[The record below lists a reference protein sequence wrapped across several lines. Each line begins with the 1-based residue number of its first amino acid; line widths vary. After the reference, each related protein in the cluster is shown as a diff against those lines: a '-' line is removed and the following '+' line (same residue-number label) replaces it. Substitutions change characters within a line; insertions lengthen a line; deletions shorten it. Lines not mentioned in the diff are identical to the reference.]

1 MTCPT
6 QNSGASTS
14 RAMCSG
20 FDKPW
25 TDGCK
30 IVVRCE
36 RNVASAP
43 RVSTLAF
50 KGDLMM
56 KRLVMGALVSISM
69 VGAGG
74 TLAQVALPGFD
85 YSKSA
90 K

>member
-1 MTCPT
+1 
-6 QNSGASTS
+6 
-14 RAMCSG
+14 
-20 FDKPW
+20 
-25 TDGCK
+25 
-30 IVVRCE
+30 
-36 RNVASAP
+36 
-43 RVSTLAF
+43 
-50 KGDLMM
+50 MM